1 MVVGM
6 RVTHP
11 SAALVAWGNA
21 WLTGHVGLDEAAD
34 AMERLGGPH
43 VISGVPGEDGELPL
57 RRGFGTLRVTGMS
70 ALRLA
75 LPAPGDPLG
84 LTGPPAFNMSAID
97 AGEAVLAAVGAQ
109 SLGLIPAED
118 RRGSSYVGT
127 RWTVHETRPGTADA
141 PSLPEAEQQLTLA
154 IREATE
160 SLLSVDGTLEWR
172 PEFAE
177 SLSAL
182 RDSHA
187 HEQVG
192 GLAPGYPARAHRVA
206 ALAGRLGVVVG
217 LARGT
222 ESAGL
227 SAAQIQRRAEAL
239 RALDRAVRRAR
250 VAACNSVLDPVR

>member
-34 AMERLGGPH
+34 ALERLGGPH
-43 VISGVPGEDGELPL
+43 LVSDVPGEGGDAPL
-57 RRGFGTLRVTGMS
+57 RRGLGALRVAGMS

-84 LTGPPAFNMSAID
+84 LSGPPEFNTAAIE
-97 AGEAVLAAVGAQ
+97 AGEAVLVSVGAR

-127 RWTVHETRPGTADA
+127 RWTVHETRPGIADA
-141 PSLPEAEQQLTLA
+141 PLLPEADHQLTNA
-154 IREATE
+154 MREATE
-160 SLLSVDGTLEWR
+160 SLLSVDGVLDWR
-172 PEFAE
+172 PEVAE

-182 RDSHA
+182 RESHA
-187 HEQVG
+187 HEQAG

-206 ALAGRLGVVVG
+206 ALAGRLAVVVD

-222 ESAGL
+222 EGAGL
-227 SAAQIQRRAEAL
+227 SAVQVRRRGEAL

-250 VAACNSVLDPVR
+250 VAACNSVLDPVG

>member
-34 AMERLGGPH
+34 ALERLGGPH
-43 VISGVPGEDGELPL
+43 LVVGVPGEEGDVPL
-57 RRGFGTLRVTGMS
+57 RVGLGTLRVTGMS

-84 LTGPPAFNMSAID
+84 LTGPPSFNTSAID
-97 AGEAVLAAVGAQ
+97 AGEAVLAAVGSQ
-109 SLGLIPAED
+109 SLGLIPADD
-118 RRGSSYVGT
+118 RRGSSYVGI
-127 RWTVHETRPGTADA
+127 RWTVHETRPGIADT
-141 PSLPEAEQQLTLA
+141 PLLPEADHQLALA
-154 IREATE
+154 VREATE
-160 SLLSVDGTLEWR
+160 SLMSVDSTLEWR
-172 PEFAE
+172 PEIAE
-177 SLSAL
+177 SLNAL
-182 RDSHA
+182 RESHA

-206 ALAGRLGVVVG
+206 ALAGRLSVVVD

-227 SAAQIQRRAEAL
+227 SATEMLRRTEAL

-250 VAACNSVLDPVR
+250 VAACNSVLDPVA